1 MGAKGLKRVLAAI
14 AVCVLSGAG
23 AVSADIH
30 LISVQTRSFAG
41 TSRTRNSTEEL
52 WACPDKEYR
61 NTGGRVMITRRD
73 KGIIWSIDSGAGT
86 YTERAIGNPA
96 VSATPETSE
105 KPHNQGYEYDP
116 EYDWM
121 IEDAGSQ
128 EVVSGVPCRKQVLD
142 GDADLSERVIE
153 LWTAPDLGPALPRD
167 ARTLG
172 YFLARTEAGPF
183 LARWDAFKD
192 RFVLR
197 ERVTED
203 PPIGPTWVQE
213 TKFTKFEAADPPAG
227 IYNLPPGLKKQETR
241 AER

>member
-1 MGAKGLKRVLAAI
+1 MGAKGTKRFLAAV
-14 AVCVLSGAG
+14 AVCGLSGAG

-30 LISVQTRSFAG
+30 LVSVQTRSYAG
-41 TSRTRNSTEEL
+41 ASRTRNSTEEL

-73 KGIIWSIDSGAGT
+73 KGIAWSIDPGAGT
-86 YTERAIGNPA
+86 YTERPIGKPA
-96 VSATPETSE
+96 VPAAPEISE
-105 KPHNQGYEYDP
+105 KPHNQGYEYVP
-116 EYDWM
+116 EYDWK
-121 IEDAGSQ
+121 IEDAGSP
-128 EVVSGVPCRKQVLD
+128 EVVSGVPCRKHVLD
-142 GDADLSERVIE
+142 GDADLSARVIE
-153 LWTAPDLGPALPRD
+153 LWTAPDLGPTLPRD

-172 YFLARTEAGPF
+172 YFLARTETGPL
-183 LARWDAFKD
+183 LARWDALKD

-213 TKFTKFEAADPPAG
+213 TEFTKFEAADPPAG
-227 IYNLPPGLKKQETR
+227 IYDLPPGLKKQETG